1 MEIKF
6 SGAPPSSSLLVDD
19 LKAGQC
25 FVVEGEIFV
34 ASKGMADCH
43 AAAEDYQDEVFGVSL
58 SSGEPWTDKD
68 YDVGEVYEIESIT
81 LRRVK

>member
-6 SGAPPSSSLLVDD
+6 AESPAVAAFNVKD
-19 LKAGQC
+19 LYAGQC
-25 FVVEGEIFV
+25 FIVDGEIFV
-34 ASKGMADCH
+34 ASGGMADCY
-43 AAAEDYQDEVFGVSL
+43 AACEDYQREVFGVSL